1 MRLKTT
7 ICGGIRTNRRPFS
20 TVRNDAS
27 QTDIMSPKVEAPM
40 QNSLRFGVVALA
52 LVLLS
57 CGLWANV
64 EGKSETKGA
73 WVAQAF
79 R

>member
-1 MRLKTT
+1 
-7 ICGGIRTNRRPFS
+7 
-20 TVRNDAS
+20 
-27 QTDIMSPKVEAPM
+27 MSPKVEAPM